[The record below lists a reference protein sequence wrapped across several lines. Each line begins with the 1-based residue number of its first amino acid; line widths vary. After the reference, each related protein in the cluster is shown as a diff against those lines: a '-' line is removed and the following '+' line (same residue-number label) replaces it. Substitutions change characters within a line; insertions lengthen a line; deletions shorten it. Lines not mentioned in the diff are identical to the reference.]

1 MDKERSEEL
10 LNKVQGHLILWP
22 YDWFVSL
29 FTNVFLGVLMLTDS
43 RLEKEEQGGNWLYAL
58 DQISPLE
65 I

>member
-1 MDKERSEEL
+1 
-10 LNKVQGHLILWP
+10 
-22 YDWFVSL
+22 
-29 FTNVFLGVLMLTDS
+29 MLTIPC

>member
-1 MDKERSEEL
+1 MSRI
-10 LNKVQGHLILWP
+10 LI
-22 YDWFVSL
+22 YI
-29 FTNVFLGVLMLTDS
+29 N